1 MLRIYSTVIDT
12 PVTDPTVMNRSYHEP
27 TPRGPSA
34 AVQQPNQEEATQTE
48 LLLHTVRRL
57 DWRFLLPTPSLT
69 QVAYLGASDSTLAA
83 ALAHFATELTHVTG
97 AAAEQQGTQKLGQY
111 DVVVAVN
118 PTPQQIKLAARLMK
132 PGGSLYIEGYG
143 IATIGKQLL
152 RGRGW
157 RKQQLWQ
164 PAAYVKA
171 LQRLGLTQ
179 VDLFWFW
186 PNHERCTK
194 IIPLDESVALAQA
207 FALYRQSH
215 GLQERL
221 AAQGQKWFLR
231 SGFLTYVVPS
241 YSVVAR

>member
-1 MLRIYSTVIDT
+1 MLRMDSTV
-12 PVTDPTVMNRSYHEP
+12 TDLTVMNRSHREP
-27 TPRGPSA
+27 TSRELSA
-34 AVQQPNQEEATQTE
+34 TVQQPNSEEATQTE
-48 LLLHTVRRL
+48 SRLHTVRRL

-69 QVAYLGASDSTLAA
+69 QVAYLGASNSTLAA
-83 ALAHFATELTHVTG
+83 ALAHFATELTHVAG
-97 AAAEQQGTQKLGQY
+97 AAEQEDQKLGQY
-111 DVVVAVN
+111 DVVVAAN
-118 PTPQQIKLAARLMK
+118 PTPQQIKLAARMMK

-143 IATIGKQLL
+143 IVTIGKQLL

-157 RKQQLWQ
+157 RKQHLWQ

-179 VDLFWFW
+179 VELFWFW

-194 IIPLDESVALAQA
+194 IIPLCEPVALAQA
-207 FALYRQSH
+207 FALYRQSPSF
-215 GLQERL
+215 QERL

-241 YSVVAR
+241 YSVVAW